1 MWVCWFHNCIQVRNT
16 QKNYLRLMD
25 DRDEFYALHKF
36 TLDYPGNL
44 GLLTSPDL
52 LVSVLIQYNSRVH

>member
-1 MWVCWFHNCIQVRNT
+1 
-16 QKNYLRLMD
+16 MD

-52 LVSVLIQYNSRVH
+52 LVSALIQSNSRMKWFIAVVESADSVQ